1 MDLAAYRDF
10 TRRLQANLQADD
22 RVLGLIA
29 LGSMAEVNRL
39 PDDWSDHDFFVITP
53 PGEQEDFRQ
62 NLGWLP
68 DYESIVLSIR
78 ETAHGLKV
86 LYDFGHLLEFAI
98 FDIHEL
104 SQVDIN
110 DYRVLIDRAD
120 LMPIVVNI
128 AKRPVQS
135 SFDATKQFT
144 MVISLIYV
152 GMGRYARGERLS
164 AHAFIKNH
172 LLHHLLSLL
181 AHLLDGDVSHLDNL
195 DAFRRF
201 EQVYPDVG
209 AEISRIL
216 LLPIPQAAESLL
228 DLTVQHAPALAESHQ
243 AAVDVVRRY
252 VARAA
257 SQSPA

>member
-62 NLGWLP
+62 NPGWLP
-68 DYESIVLSIR
+68 DHESIVLSIR

-86 LYDFGHLLEFAI
+86 LYESGHLLEFAI
-98 FDIHEL
+98 FDIDEL
-104 SQVDIN
+104 AQVHIN
-110 DYRVLIDRAD
+110 DYRVLLDRAD
-120 LMPIVVNI
+120 ITSIVVNI
-128 AKRPVQS
+128 AKRPAQS
-135 SFDATKQFT
+135 PFDATKQFT

-164 AHAFIKNH
+164 AHAFIKHH
-172 LLHHLLSLL
+172 LLGHLLSLL
-181 AHLLDGDVSHLDNL
+181 AHLLDGDNARLDNL

-209 AEISRIL
+209 AEISRVL

-228 DLTVQHAPALAESHQ
+228 DLTVHHAPELAESHQ
-243 AAVDVVRRY
+243 SAVDVVRQY
-252 VARAA
+252 VKRAGNPRRA
-257 SQSPA
+257 